1 MNRIT
6 HVAEEFSGW
15 KEALCWVVGAG
26 FTSVLFL
33 GLAYSETSRPSQ
45 PVTEMSDLRAVAL
58 PLEPPPPPPRTEEI
72 PPQPQEDALALT
84 DIEIGASDSPVH
96 IAVVPPDLA
105 ALVPA
110 ARELPGAIMKSG
122 YLSTDLK
129 PRVNVEADVHHIYQ
143 VTEVDRPPHAIVR
156 VAPPA
161 SGRFFAETR
170 TLRVDLMLVIDVNGR
185 AVSARIVQS
194 SGKPDFDNIVAQTVR
209 DQWEFSPAIRRGK
222 KVKCLAM
229 QPIRVT
235 LDRGTPFEA
244 R

>member
-6 HVAEEFSGW
+6 NVAEEFSGW

-33 GLAYSETSRPSQ
+33 GLAYSENPHPNQ
-45 PVTEMSDLRAVAL
+45 PVAEISDLRAVSI
-58 PLEPPPPPPRTEEI
+58 PLEPPPPPPRTDER
-72 PPQPQEDALALT
+72 PPQPQEDAVALT

-110 ARELPGAIMKSG
+110 ARDLPGAIMKSG

-129 PRVNVEADVHHIYQ
+129 PRVNVEAEVRHIYQ
-143 VTEVDRPPHAIVR
+143 VSEVDQPPHAIVR

-161 SGRFFAETR
+161 SGRFFSEAR
-170 TLRVDLMLVIDVNGR
+170 TLRVNLILVIDVDGR
-185 AVSARIVQS
+185 AVSARVVQS
-194 SGKPDFDNIVAQTVR
+194 SGKPDFDNIVVQTVR

-222 KVKCLAM
+222 KVKCLAL

-235 LDRGTPFEA
+235 LERGTPFEA